1 MIVKYKREKY
11 KVSFLDAFLI
21 WWLQIKL
28 VYLRVLRNLHRF
40 LLDCKSSII
49 LIPLWVLFMLSTY
62 VWGLKTGRV
71 TDIWEVA
78 WELKTSIFTSIILV
92 VFLNIYN
99 GRKLYKVK
107 MEQQF
112 CLYYELLFGF
122 EDIAKA
128 FYRKYMG
135 KEFPKEGIFYTWER
149 YHEFSE
155 CLEKL
160 PRKKKST
167 ESAEKEIKNTV
178 LLLGQL
184 KDVVKN
190 NGIIS
195 WNRENCKRDHNQYIL
210 EIINNLLIDLNR
222 YDNEKKEFSKK
233 TLQMIILHMYCLIG
247 ACSIPWRRDEKIDST
262 IRSLIAKEN
271 RDELCQDYYIRLFF
285 NE

>member
-11 KVSFLDAFLI
+11 KVRFLDACCI

-28 VYLRVLRNLHRF
+28 VYLRILRNLNRF

-49 LIPLWVLFMLSTY
+49 LIPMWFLFMLFTY
-62 VWGLKTGRV
+62 MWGTKTGRV
-71 TDIWEVA
+71 TDIWGVA

-92 VFLNIYN
+92 IFLNVYN
-99 GRKLYKVK
+99 GRKSYKVK
-107 MEQQF
+107 IEQQF

-128 FYRKYMG
+128 FYQKYTG
-135 KEFPKEGIFYTWER
+135 KEFQKEGIFYTWER

-155 CLEKL
+155 CIEKCT
-160 PRKKKST
+160 RKEKSM
-167 ESAEKEIKNTV
+167 ESAEKEIKNMI

-184 KDVVKN
+184 QDVVKN

-195 WNRENCKRDHNQYIL
+195 WNKESYRRDHNQYIL
-210 EIINNLLIDLNR
+210 SIISDLLINLNS
-222 YDNEKKEFSKK
+222 YDSEKKEFSKK

-247 ACSIPWRRDEKIDST
+247 ACSIPWRRDEKIDSK
-262 IRSLIAKEN
+262 IRSLIAKDN
-271 RDELCQDYYIRLFF
+271 RDKLCQDYYIRLFF